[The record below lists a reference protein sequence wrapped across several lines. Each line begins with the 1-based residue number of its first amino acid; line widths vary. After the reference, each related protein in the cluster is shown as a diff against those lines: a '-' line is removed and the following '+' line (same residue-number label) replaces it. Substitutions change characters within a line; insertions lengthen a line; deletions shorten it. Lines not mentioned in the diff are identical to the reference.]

1 MSSSK
6 SQFVYQCAIPTFEG
20 ILGNASHDKIVM
32 DLLFDLAIWHA
43 YAKLRL
49 HTDNTLKY
57 FDTATATLGR
67 SVRKFSDK
75 VCPAYVTTELPQEQ
89 AARGCQQAR
98 LAAQA
103 PNSEHGG
110 GSGSNISQWKSKNLN
125 LHMYKYH
132 ALGDYPNTIQQMG
145 TTDSYS
151 TQIVRALLTLCKPIA
166 NNT

>member
-1 MSSSK
+1 
-6 SQFVYQCAIPTFEG
+6 
-20 ILGNASHDKIVM
+20 M
-32 DLLFDLAIWHA
+32 DLLFDLAVWHA

-57 FDTATATLGR
+57 FDTATATLGH

-75 VCPAYVTTELPQEQ
+75 VCPAYVTTELPREQ
-89 AARGCQQAR
+89 AAQGRQQAH
-98 LAAQA
+98 LATQA

-110 GSGSNISQWKSKNLN
+110 GSSSNISQQKLKNLN
-125 LHMYKYH
+125 LHTYKYH
-132 ALGDYPNTIQQMG
+132 TLGDYPNTIRQMG

-151 TQIVRALLTLCKPIA
+151 TQIVCVLLTLCKLIA